1 MQLMIIAAIF
11 VGIGAVAFAM
21 QNNLPVTV
29 NFLLWRFDS
38 SLAMVLLLALATG
51 AIVVALL
58 TTPGTVRRQW
68 QLARQRRQL
77 EEMEKRCEAQRVAM
91 AELERRIATAGAAA
105 PLPPA
110 EVQSLETPY
119 VGLKQLIVGERQG
132 EGAGT
137 KPPEAN

>member
-38 SLAMVLLLALATG
+38 SLAMVLLLALAMG

-58 TTPGTVRRQW
+58 TTPGTLRRQW
-68 QLARQRRQL
+68 LLARQRRQL
-77 EEMEKRCEAQRVAM
+77 EELEKRCEVQREAIARLENRSTASSPAEPPS
-91 AELERRIATAGAAA
+91 AEL
-105 PLPPA
+105 
-110 EVQSLETPY
+110 PY
-119 VGLKQLIVGERQG
+119 VGLKQLIVGERQD

-137 KPPEAN
+137 KPPEAS

>member
-58 TTPGTVRRQW
+58 TTPGTLRRQW

-77 EEMEKRCEAQRVAM
+77 EEMEKRCEAQ
-91 AELERRIATAGAAA
+91 
-105 PLPPA
+105 
-110 EVQSLETPY
+110 
-119 VGLKQLIVGERQG
+119 
-132 EGAGT
+132 
-137 KPPEAN
+137 

>member
-58 TTPGTVRRQW
+58 TTPGTLRRQW
-68 QLARQRRQL
+68 QLTRQRRQL
-77 EEMEKRCEAQRVAM
+77 DELEKRCDAQRVAM
-91 AELERRIATAGAAA
+91 AELERRIAAAAGAA
-105 PLPPA
+105 PA
-110 EVQSLETPY
+110 QTHETPY
-119 VGLKQLIVGERQG
+119 VGLKQLIVGERPG
-132 EGAGT
+132 EGATT
-137 KPPEAN
+137 KPPEAS

>member
-58 TTPGTVRRQW
+58 TTPGTLRRQW

-77 EEMEKRCEAQRVAM
+77 DELEKRCEAQRTAICRPGFAFAILRM
-91 AELERRIATAGAAA
+91 LEGYRMHNIALYN
-105 PLPPA
+105 PLWFDLGDSIDNL
-110 EVQSLETPY
+110 QSGIFYEP
-119 VGLKQLIVGERQG
+119 RC
-132 EGAGT
+132 
-137 KPPEAN
+137 

>member
-58 TTPGTVRRQW
+58 TTPGTLRRQW
-68 QLARQRRQL
+68 QLARQQKRL
-77 EEMEKRCEAQRVAM
+77 DELEKRCEAQREAIARLESRSTASSP
-91 AELERRIATAGAAA
+91 AE
-105 PLPPA
+105 PPPA
-110 EVQSLETPY
+110 ELPY
-119 VGLKQLIVGERQG
+119 VGLKQLIVGERQDD
-132 EGAGT
+132 GARPN
-137 KPPEAN
+137 PPAAS

>member
-58 TTPGTVRRQW
+58 TTPGTLRRQW

-77 EEMEKRCEAQRVAM
+77 EELEKRCDVQRDAM
-91 AELERRIATAGAAA
+91 AELERRIAAAGAAA
-105 PLPPA
+105 PQQPV
-110 EVQSLETPY
+110 EVPY

>member
-58 TTPGTVRRQW
+58 TTPGTLRRQW
-68 QLARQRRQL
+68 QIARQRRQL
-77 EEMEKRCEAQRVAM
+77 DELEKRCEAQRVAV
-91 AELERRIATAGAAA
+91 AELEGRIAAGADVV
-105 PLPPA
+105 PPPA
-110 EVQSLETPY
+110 ERPY

-137 KPPEAN
+137 KPPEAG

>member
-58 TTPGTVRRQW
+58 TTPGTLRRQW

-77 EEMEKRCEAQRVAM
+77 EELEKRCEAQRVAM
-91 AELERRIATAGAAA
+91 AELERRIAAAGAAA
-105 PLPPA
+105 PQPA
-110 EVQSLETPY
+110 ELPY

-137 KPPEAN
+137 KSTETN

>member
-58 TTPGTVRRQW
+58 TTPGTLRRQW

-77 EEMEKRCEAQRVAM
+77 DELEKRCEAQRVAL
-91 AELERRIATAGAAA
+91 AELEGRLGQGGESA
-105 PLPPA
+105 PAQP
-110 EVQSLETPY
+110 ERPY
-119 VGLKQLIVGERQG
+119 VGLKQLIVGEP
-132 EGAGT
+132 AGGGT
-137 KPPEAN
+137 RPPEKS